1 VDEMFP
7 SNYAEAEEAQ
17 EDSID
22 RRLRNIL

>member
-1 VDEMFP
+1 MFP

>member
-1 VDEMFP
+1 MKCSRVY
-7 SNYAEAEEAQ
+7 YAEAEEAQ